1 MPVYI
6 LLLIGP
12 TIMIALGLHAMNS
25 VPLTFILFYGWLLLF
40 SASSI
45 RQSLQ
50 SDKNKAFSNKGD
62 LTGFATGILFLILIF
77 GTVSAFSDSFF
88 DAGKLQQQ
96 LIDWNFT
103 GGHLIWLILIL
114 LIVNPLLEEYYWR
127 EFMYAK
133 LMQKLSVLNTIL
145 ITSFF
150 YSLYHLLSFNFLFN
164 WPINLLAVIPVFLAG
179 MIWGYFRHRFRSL
192 VPAILCHML
201 SDLGIMLIYFKFLYV

>member
-1 MPVYI
+1 MLGYS
-6 LLLIGP
+6 LLLLGP
-12 TIMIALGLHAMNS
+12 AIMIAFGLHAMKS
-25 VPLTFILFYGWLLLF
+25 VPLTFSLFYGWLLLF

-50 SDKNKAFSNKGD
+50 FLRNNALLNKGV
-62 LTGFATGILFLILIF
+62 LTGFGTGILFLFLIF

-88 DAGKLQQQ
+88 DAEKLQQQ

-127 EFMYAK
+127 EFMYTK
-133 LMQKLSVLNTIL
+133 LMQKLSVLKTIL

-150 YSLYHLLSFNFLFN
+150 YSLYHLLSLIFLFN

-201 SDLGIMLIYFKFLYV
+201 SDLGIILVYLKFFHV